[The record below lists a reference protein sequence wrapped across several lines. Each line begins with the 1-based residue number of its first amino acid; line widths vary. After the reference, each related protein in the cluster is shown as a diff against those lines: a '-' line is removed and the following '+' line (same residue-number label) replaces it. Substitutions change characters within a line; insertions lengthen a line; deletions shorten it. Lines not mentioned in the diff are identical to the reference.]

1 MKPTC
6 DISQKI
12 WLDEQEA
19 IAYTTLSR
27 SDLFNA
33 RQEARLSYY
42 RRKGNRKIIYKRTD
56 LDKFIESEFI
66 LHRESFEH
74 ITSGK

>member
-56 LDKFIESEFI
+56 LDKFIENEFI

-74 ITSGK
+74 ITSKK

>member
-6 DISQKI
+6 DISQKV

-56 LDKFIESEFI
+56 LDKFIENEFI

-74 ITSGK
+74 ITSKK

>member
-6 DISQKI
+6 DISQKV

-27 SDLFNA
+27 SDLFKA

-42 RRKGNRKIIYKRTD
+42 RRKDNRKIIYKRTD
-56 LDKFIESEFI
+56 LDKFIENEFI

>member
-56 LDKFIESEFI
+56 LDKFIENEFI